1 VRVNSENALGIHAH
15 NIGRAA
21 SHKTPA
27 SGLEGQK
34 GVVRVNRA
42 RPRNGSHAQKAAGRK
57 RHAHGNGVSGVR
69 TIKPRASPHADSCF
83 ARRFTMD
90 PALRNARHSPLE
102 AVSLT
107 ASRKTPPRVAHHLR
121 HARALVSSAGA
132 GRLRAPSIQLNACQ
146 PSARQPSRC
155 QKRFT
160 STGLHR
166 IPTPLAGVL
175 QAAQHRFCT
184 CELTARFPSS
194 QVQKWHP
201 ARWKTP
207 ARRPGDESG
216 LVLVNGCPDHYPF
229 TSTKP
234 ARLVPQVI
242 RETTQ
247 MNR

>member
-1 VRVNSENALGIHAH
+1 VF
-15 NIGRAA
+15 GR
-21 SHKTPA
+21 SSRTP
-27 SGLEGQK
+27 
-34 GVVRVNRA
+34 
-42 RPRNGSHAQKAAGRK
+42 
-57 RHAHGNGVSGVR
+57 RH
-69 TIKPRASPHADSCF
+69 TPTRASRDGS
-83 ARRFTMD
+83 RRVRLSAMLVTAF
-90 PALRNARHSPLE
+90 LE
-102 AVSLT
+102 AVSLPLPQNPAACGIPPAARPRTGFVGRRWT
-107 ASRKTPPRVAHHLR
+107 APC
-121 HARALVSSAGA
+121 
-132 GRLRAPSIQLNACQ
+132 PSIQLNACQ

-216 LVLVNGCPDHYPF
+216 LVLVNGCPDHHPF

>member
-1 VRVNSENALGIHAH
+1 MDDQ
-15 NIGRAA
+15 AA
-21 SHKTPA
+21 RLATRRLVLRETVHDG
-27 SGLEGQK
+27 SGL
-34 GVVRVNRA
+34 
-42 RPRNGSHAQKAAGRK
+42 AQCSSRLFS
-57 RHAHGNGVSGVR
+57 RLFPCR
-69 TIKPRASPHADSCF
+69 
-83 ARRFTMD
+83 
-90 PALRNARHSPLE
+90 
-102 AVSLT
+102 
-107 ASRKTPPRVAHHLR
+107 SRKTPPRVAHHLR
-121 HARALVSSAGA
+121 HARALVSSAGDR
-132 GRLRAPSIQLNACQ
+132 RLRASSIQLNACQ

-216 LVLVNGCPDHYPF
+216 LVLVNGCPDLYPF